1 MLMKSL
7 TSTGSSG
14 GASHL
19 TRKLKIGI
27 TCYPTLGGSG
37 VVATELG
44 KLLAERG
51 HEIHFITHS
60 IPFRLGKFHKNIYFH
75 EVEVNDYYV
84 FRYPPYDLSL
94 ASKMAQVAK
103 MQNLDILHVHYAV
116 PHAICSYLAK
126 QMLNNGMKT
135 VTTLHGTDI
144 TVLAQDES
152 LKDLIRLA
160 IHQSDAVTAVS
171 SDLISETRQLLDITT
186 PIELT
191 YNFVDKRIYYP
202 RDVSNLRNDYAAPEE
217 KILMH
222 ISNFRPVKRV
232 SDVIDIFEK
241 VQKELPSKLLLV
253 GEGPELSK
261 IQCKINSLGLED
273 KVLFLGKQEDVAQII
288 SLADVLLLPSEK
300 ESFGLVALEAAACGV
315 PTIGSNA
322 GGIPELVIHGETG
335 YLSSIGDV
343 DGMAENALKLLSD
356 EKLHKQFREAC
367 IQRARTDFCN
377 DRITHEYESIYYKVL
392 DLESEI
398 QPFSADLCNS

>member
-1 MLMKSL
+1 LIGRCV
-7 TSTGSSG
+7 T
-14 GASHL
+14 L

-60 IPFRLGKFHKNIYFH
+60 VPFRLGKFHKNVFFH

-94 ASKMAQVAK
+94 ASKMAQVAQ
-103 MQNLDILHVHYAV
+103 MQQLDILHVHYAI
-116 PHAICSYLAK
+116 PHAVCAYLAK
-126 QMLNNGMKT
+126 QMLNNGLKT

-171 SDLISETRQLLDITT
+171 NDLIQETRQLLDITT

-191 YNFVDKRIYYP
+191 YNFVDKRVYYP
-202 RDVSNLRNDYAAPEE
+202 RDVSQLRQDYAKPDE

-232 SDVIDIFEK
+232 SDVVDIFDR
-241 VQKELPSKLLLV
+241 VQQSLSAKLLLV
-253 GEGPELSK
+253 GEGPELTK
-261 IQCKINSLGLED
+261 IQCKVKSLGLED
-273 KVLFLGKQEDVAQII
+273 KVLFLGKQEDVAQVI

-300 ESFGLVALEAAACGV
+300 ESFGLVALEAMACGV
-315 PTIGSNA
+315 PTIGSTA
-322 GGIPELVIHGETG
+322 GGIPELVTHGETG
-335 YLSSIGDV
+335 YLAPIGDV
-343 DGMAENALKLLSD
+343 EAMSQYAIDLLKD
-356 EKLHKQFREAC
+356 EGRYQSFVDAC
-367 IQRARTDFCN
+367 VDRARRVFCN
-377 DRITHEYESIYYKVL
+377 DRITHEYEAIYYKVL
-392 DLESEI
+392 GLESEI
-398 QPFSADLCNS
+398 KPFSYDLCRL